1 MECCFH
7 LIKVYY
13 ASDNKSVSDSLTSEK
28 HGHILLLAI
37 FTNVHLNLQHV
48 YALQQLENHLKEGA
62 CALDVGSGSGYLTA
76 AMAYM
81 VIGSNLCLNRF
92 NFSFALTVVFSSF
105 FLFTYYIVYLI
116 ELCLALGW
124 GNRKS
129 LRH

>member
-1 MECCFH
+1 M
-7 LIKVYY
+7 YY
-13 ASDNKSVSDSLTSEK
+13 TSDNKSDSDSLTSEK

-37 FTNVHLNLQHV
+37 LTNVNLNLQHV
-48 YALQQLENHLKEGA
+48 YALQQLENHLREGA

-81 VIGSNLCLNRF
+81 VIGSNLCLNWF
-92 NFSFALTVVFSSF
+92 NFSFALTVAFSLF
-105 FLFTYYIVYLI
+105 LLFTYYIEYLI

>member
-1 MECCFH
+1 M
-7 LIKVYY
+7 
-13 ASDNKSVSDSLTSEK
+13 
-28 HGHILLLAI
+28 
-37 FTNVHLNLQHV
+37 

-81 VIGSNLCLNRF
+81 VIESNLYLGSTSVLHLF
-92 NFSFALTVVFSSF
+92 ASFL
-105 FLFTYYIVYLI
+105 LFKYYIVYLI

-129 LRH
+129 LWH